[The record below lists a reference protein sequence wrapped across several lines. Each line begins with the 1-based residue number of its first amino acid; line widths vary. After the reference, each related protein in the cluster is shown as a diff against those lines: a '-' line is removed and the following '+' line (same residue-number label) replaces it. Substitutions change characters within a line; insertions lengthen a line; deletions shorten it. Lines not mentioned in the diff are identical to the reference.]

1 VQTVPSTYDGKQPYA
16 VLLDFHGGTYDGK
29 RWDSRASNKF
39 HSMAETERFIYIT
52 PTGLNQWWTTTE
64 GMNGA
69 DGMFM
74 TALLDKITT
83 TACVDTRRIYATG
96 CSMGGDMSF
105 YMACYFS
112 DRIAAVLPLCGSA
125 SFNLD
130 QDCKTKRP
138 ISMTFVI
145 GSKDTLNCWEPPRT
159 SVGNPCSKEV
169 QATFKRLNMCT
180 GEPKKTHDGVCETL
194 DQCAEG
200 TEVSICLVNAE
211 HTTIYTNPDIDMY
224 TEGWA
229 YLKKYYIH

>member
-1 VQTVPSTYDGKQPYA
+1 
-16 VLLDFHGGTYDGK
+16 
-29 RWDSRASNKF
+29 
-39 HSMAETERFIYIT
+39 
-52 PTGLNQWWTTTE
+52 
-64 GMNGA
+64 
-69 DGMFM
+69 
-74 TALLDKITT
+74 
-83 TACVDTRRIYATG
+83 
-96 CSMGGDMSF
+96 
-105 YMACYFS
+105 MACYFS

-145 GSKDTLNCWEPPRT
+145 GSKDTLNCWMPPRT
-159 SVGNPCSKEV
+159 SVGNPCSTEV

-180 GEPKKTHDGVCETL
+180 GEPKKTHNGVCETL

-200 TEVSICLVNAE
+200 TEVSICMVNAE